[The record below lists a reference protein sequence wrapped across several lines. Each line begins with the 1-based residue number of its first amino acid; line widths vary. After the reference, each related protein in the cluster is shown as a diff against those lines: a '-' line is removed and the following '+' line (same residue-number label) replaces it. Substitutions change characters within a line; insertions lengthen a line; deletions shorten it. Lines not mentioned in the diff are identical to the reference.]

1 MTVSLN
7 NLRLK
12 SHLRIAVLLSL
23 TLLSKSVFAYQVK
36 DSYGKYYLDRPPT
49 RVVVTDW
56 TLLEQLL
63 ELGITP
69 VGAPELS
76 LYEAYVKQPALPNDV
91 KDIGLRRAPDLDIL
105 KALAPEAIIIGT
117 DQKKLALLFSRFT
130 KVFFYQSFSD
140 KYRTNGTK
148 SRLRFLQIADLFQ
161 KRTLAEKKL
170 EAMDLELTEI
180 KAQIARHFKAR
191 LPRLTLIRFSGIDTC
206 LVYGANSMAQH
217 TLEQLGLEN
226 AAEFGRSK
234 WGEREIPL
242 AQLDE
247 LNSDVIL
254 YIEPFTKLSDLE
266 SSRQWQSLSVVQ
278 QSQVYPMKEVWSY
291 GGAMSVLYKAR
302 AIRDVLITLP
312 RDGVTRVKTTKLSV
326 ISDTTAFDSE
336 GF

>member
-117 DQKKLALLFSRFT
+117 DQKK
-130 KVFFYQSFSD
+130 
-140 KYRTNGTK
+140 N
-148 SRLRFLQIADLFQ
+148 
-161 KRTLAEKKL
+161 
-170 EAMDLELTEI
+170 
-180 KAQIARHFKAR
+180 
-191 LPRLTLIRFSGIDTC
+191 
-206 LVYGANSMAQH
+206 
-217 TLEQLGLEN
+217 
-226 AAEFGRSK
+226 
-234 WGEREIPL
+234 
-242 AQLDE
+242 
-247 LNSDVIL
+247 
-254 YIEPFTKLSDLE
+254 
-266 SSRQWQSLSVVQ
+266 
-278 QSQVYPMKEVWSY
+278 
-291 GGAMSVLYKAR
+291 
-302 AIRDVLITLP
+302 
-312 RDGVTRVKTTKLSV
+312 
-326 ISDTTAFDSE
+326 
-336 GF
+336 